1 MLDNTVLGFVIV
13 ALIGFFIISST
24 SGGVGCFT
32 WCDAGKVLLMWG
44 LTELAVYA
52 VKGGVM
58 PVKPVG
64 VGLATGGEGYDPYA
78 TEEPD
83 QRGLGDLV
91 GVLEGSTT
99 GGGMNIASSIVH
111 GR

>member
-24 SGGVGCFT
+24 SGGAGCFT

-64 VGLATGGEGYDPYA
+64 VGRMSGGDGYDPYA

-99 GGGMNIASSIVH
+99 GGGMDITSSLVH
-111 GR
+111 RR